1 MEQPESTFDFRE
13 IIWKARQYKWLI
25 ALPIVASLCVAFLFL
40 KTATRLYESHVV
52 LSVADRPAIS
62 GTLQSLVSPD
72 RSSSERPRDNVI
84 QLSNRV
90 HQLAFLQ
97 NLASRLGITAD
108 PALRAEAQARVRGAE
123 GVSPQEL
130 ETRML
135 TGRLGQKITV
145 SPGTGSYVNVSAVD
159 TDPRRAKSMASAVAD
174 MLIEQ
179 SRQNTLQRAQARG
192 EFSSDQISVYRE
204 RLRQSEDALRQ
215 YQESLIGRNIQAS
228 VINDGNLDL
237 ARTLIRANS
246 EEMDQ
251 VRSRVQSERATW
263 ASEAGSD
270 VSLPDL
276 SSPTCTALEARLS
289 DLEQNY
295 ALAQLAGDKSANAA
309 SELKVRASQTR
320 QDLYNEYLSLAQTT
334 LDSYSAGAHLAAAGV
349 ALDRSILRTLKQK
362 GDRLAS
368 LVHSF
373 GVTVQSSPRNQIE
386 LNRLQGAVDMNR
398 QLLATLEKEVTSS
411 RLSEAL
417 ETSEL
422 GMSIDV
428 VEAAQVP
435 LSPVYPDRRK
445 ILGIA
450 LLLGP
455 LVGIGLV
462 LAIEQLGG
470 VIRTVEQVERET
482 GAPVIGTVP
491 RVEEWSRP
499 GGFLQNN
506 WAAIS
511 ILLVLLVTGIYYTIY
526 SATHS
531 REETPAASSVGE
543 R

>member
-1 MEQPESTFDFRE
+1 MELPESTFDFRE
-13 IIWKARQYKWLI
+13 IVWKARQYRWLI

-72 RSSSERPRDNVI
+72 RSSERPRDMVV
-84 QLSNRV
+84 QLNGRV
-90 HQLAFLQ
+90 HQMAFLST
-97 NLASRLGITAD
+97 LASRLGVTSD
-108 PALRAEAQARVRGAE
+108 PALRAQAQAHLQGVE

-130 ETRML
+130 ELRMV
-135 TGRLGQKITV
+135 TARLGQKLTV
-145 SPGTGSYVNVSAVD
+145 SPGTGSYVNVSAID
-159 TDPRRAKSMASAVAD
+159 TDPRRAKSMASTVAD
-174 MLIEQ
+174 LLMEQ
-179 SRQNTLQRAQARG
+179 SRQSTLQRAQARG
-192 EFSSDQISVYRE
+192 EFSSDQIAVYRE

-251 VRSRVQSERATW
+251 VRGRIQHERETW
-263 ASEAGSD
+263 SSEAGGD
-270 VSLPDL
+270 AALPDL
-276 SSPTCTALEARLS
+276 TSAAATNLEARLVE
-289 DLEQNY
+289 LEQNY
-295 ALAQLAGDKSANAA
+295 TLAQLAGEKSAGAA
-309 SELKVRASQTR
+309 SELKGRASQTR

-334 LDSYSAGAHLAAAGV
+334 LGGSSEGARLAVAGV

-362 GDRLAS
+362 GDRLSS
-368 LVHSF
+368 LVRSF
-373 GVTVQSSPRNQIE
+373 GATVQSSPRNQIE
-386 LNRLQGAVDMNR
+386 LSRLQGAVDMNR

-428 VEAAQVP
+428 VEGAQVP
-435 LSPVYPDRRK
+435 LSPVFPDRRK
-445 ILGIA
+445 ALGIA

-455 LVGIGLV
+455 LLGVGLV

-470 VIRTVEQVERET
+470 VIRSVEQAEQET
-482 GAPVIGTVP
+482 GVPVIGTVP

-499 GGFLQNN
+499 GGFLQNH
-506 WAAIS
+506 WAVIS
-511 ILLVLLVTGIYYTIY
+511 ILLVLLATGIYYTIY

-531 REETPAASSVGE
+531 RGETPAASSVGE